1 MDRGGGDL
9 GSSVLGM
16 LHLRGQVD
24 IQMKMGN
31 RQFGYLKLEF
41 REEFQAGDRDLE
53 IIGGELLFKAT
64 GQDEITKTVA
74 EKSICPSTARSG
86 TVTSVGKREEKDP
99 AKKVRRPACDL
110 GWKPGK

>member
-16 LHLRGQVD
+16 LHLKGQVD

-31 RQFGYLKLEF
+31 RQFGYLRLEF

-74 EKSICPSTARSG
+74 EKSICPSTAHSG
-86 TVTSVGKREEKDP
+86 IVTSVS
-99 AKKVRRPACDL
+99 
-110 GWKPGK
+110 